1 MNTQNQ
7 KKIYPRGSEWRK
19 WDLHVHTPESVLYNQ
34 FTNWDQ
40 YIAKLKSI
48 EDVAVLGITDYFSIE
63 GYKKVLEY
71 RKQGKVSNFDLILP
85 NIEIRVLPVT
95 ASETP
100 INLHLIFSNLLEI
113 CELEDFLKELKFDY
127 RSNNYSCERHKLIDL
142 GRVFNPNLSEH
153 EAYKEGINQF
163 KTDITQLKNIF
174 NRNKKLKDNVIIA
187 VSNRSEDGASGI
199 QHSSLTA
206 TREEI
211 YRFADIIFSS
221 NYEDRA
227 YFLGQGTDDKETIIT
242 KYGRL
247 KPCVHGSDAH
257 SLERICYPCAKFGMH
272 NCISDSAN
280 CELRYTWIKA
290 DPTFEGLKQI
300 IYEPIDRVRIQES
313 NPEPLKSSHSIDS
326 LKISNGNI
334 NRNLSIEN
342 VKIPLNRNLVAVIG
356 GKGSGKTALLDLIA
370 NCYPDKID
378 SSNKNSFVN
387 RIFNEGQDLLAS
399 INFLNQEN
407 FSKKLVESKFV
418 TDSDIEY
425 IPQGQIENKIG
436 NTREFHNFL
445 QNLIFKSDK
454 VRNSAAYFEYCE
466 NEKNKKE
473 IKQKIKK
480 LNQDIFT
487 IETQI
492 KNENIENIN
501 RQLKLKE
508 TEKTDIQEKIN
519 SANKLLTK
527 EKLEEVNKFQN
538 ELSVFKDTREK
549 LSTLNHL
556 TKSTLEKLT
565 EIDNL
570 NQNIEIIKNLTN
582 ELNLKHLTV
591 GMIEY
596 KSVKTQIENIQKKV
610 TLELSTISGSIEQVQ
625 HKIEKLQKDKKEYIV
640 LLNKIKEVDVAIN
653 SLKNKQK
660 NIVEMNKSLSE
671 RIEKRWT
678 LYEQL
683 FNTYLLLRKTYKEI
697 IDVFSKDAY
706 EILAGIEFK
715 SSLTFD
721 SKNFAETGE
730 DILDLRT
737 VRESKMQKVSL
748 LDSELLR
755 DIINAIEKLIES
767 KNNNPEIGK
776 LTEIMKQK
784 IDDLLKIKKSTR
796 TNEHLYEWL
805 FGDYLLLN
813 TETYFNGIYLE
824 KLSLGQKCTVLL
836 KVYLAQGENT
846 ILIDQPDDNLD
857 NEFIMNELVRAIR
870 KAKLNRQV
878 IIASNNAN
886 VVINSDAEQVIVAEY
901 RNGKI
906 AYIMGGIEEPI
917 IKEKAIHIL
926 EGGRIAFEAREKKY
940 DFK

>member
-1 MNTQNQ
+1 MSTNNQ
-7 KKIYPRGSEWRK
+7 SSKILYPKGSQWRK
-19 WDLHVHTPESVLYNQ
+19 WDLQIHTYLDP
-34 FTNWDQ
+34 NWRWPSGYPNGDDKQ
-40 YIAKLKSI
+40 EERIKKFNSDFIKHCDNLNLNI
-48 EDVAVLGITDYFSIE
+48 VAITDHNTGEAVDELIKENKQQGDKITLFPGVEVVSTEGTHILIIFNPDEKLRNRWSTWRETIDHFLTAIFTEQPRFEQKNGRNTPCNASVSIDTIIQKSKEFYALTIFPHVLSDGGIFSCDSRT
-63 GYKKVLEY
+63 
-71 RKQGKVSNFDLILP
+71 RK
-85 NIEIRVLPVT
+85 RVLKLCNILDL
-95 ASETP
+95 ACSSADLQNK
-100 INLHLIFSNLLEI
+100 ILEI
-113 CELEDFLKELKFDY
+113 D
-127 RSNNYSCERHKLIDL
+127 
-142 GRVFNPNLSEH
+142 
-153 EAYKEGINQF
+153 
-163 KTDITQLKNIF
+163 
-174 NRNKKLKDNVIIA
+174 KKLKGQQLNP
-187 VSNRSEDGASGI
+187 EC
-199 QHSSLTA
+199 
-206 TREEI
+206 
-211 YRFADIIFSS
+211 FSYI
-221 NYEDRA
+221 N
-227 YFLGQGTDDKETIIT
+227 T
-242 KYGRL
+242 
-247 KPCVHGSDAH
+247 SD
-257 SLERICYPCAKFGMH
+257 SRR
-272 NCISDSAN
+272 ISDVG
-280 CELRYTWIKA
+280 RRFTWIKSN
-290 DPTFEGLKQI
+290 PTFEGLKQI
-300 IYEPIDRVRIQES
+300 IYEPKDRVRIQE
-313 NPEPLKSSHSIDS
+313 NDPEPLKSSYSIS
-326 LKISNGNI
+326 SIKVSNANI
-334 NRNLSIEN
+334 NKNLTIEDIE
-342 VKIPLNRNLVAVIG
+342 IPLNLNLVAVIG

-370 NCYPDKID
+370 NCYPGKID

-387 RIFNEGQDLLAS
+387 RIFSEGQNLVTN
-399 INFLNQEN
+399 INFLNQEK
-407 FSKKLVESKFV
+407 FSKKLVDSKFM

-454 VRNSAAYFEYCE
+454 VGNSTAYFDYCE

-473 IKQKIKK
+473 IKEKIEE

-508 TEKTDIQEKIN
+508 TEKIDIQEKIN
-519 SANKLLTK
+519 SAKKLFAK
-527 EKLEEVNKFQN
+527 EKLEEVNKFQE
-538 ELSVFKDTREK
+538 ELSVFKDRREK

-556 TKSTLEKLT
+556 TKSTLEKLI

-582 ELNLKHLTV
+582 ELNLKNVTV

-671 RIEKRWT
+671 RIEKRWA
-678 LYEQL
+678 LCEQL
-683 FNTYLLLRKTYKEI
+683 FNTYLLLREKYKEI
-697 IDVFSKDAY
+697 IDVFSKDAH
-706 EILAGIEFK
+706 EILAGVEFR
-715 SSLTFD
+715 SSLIFD
-721 SKNFAETGE
+721 FENFAKIGE

-737 VRESKMQKVSL
+737 FRESKAQKVSL
-748 LDSELLR
+748 LESEFLK
-755 DIINAIEKLIES
+755 DTINAIEKLIES
-767 KNNNPEIGK
+767 KSNNSEIDK

-784 IDDLLKIKKSTR
+784 IADLLKIKKSTR

-805 FGDYLLLN
+805 FGDYLSLN

-846 ILIDQPDDNLD
+846 IFIDQPDDNLD
-857 NEFIMNELVRAIR
+857 NEFIMNELVSAIR

-886 VVINSDAEQVIVAEY
+886 VVINSDAEQVIVAEHK
-901 RNGKI
+901 NGKI
-906 AYIMGGIEEPI
+906 AYTMGAIEEPI

-926 EGGRIAFEAREKKY
+926 EGGPTAFKAREKKY